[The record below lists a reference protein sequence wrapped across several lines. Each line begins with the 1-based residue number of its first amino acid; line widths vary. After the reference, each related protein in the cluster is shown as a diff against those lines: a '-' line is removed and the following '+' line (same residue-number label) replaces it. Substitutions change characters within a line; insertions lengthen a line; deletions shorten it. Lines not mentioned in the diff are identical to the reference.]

1 MEVVVAIGQLI
12 LSLSILVVLH
22 EMGHFIPARLFNTK
36 VEKFYLFFDPW
47 FSLFKFKKGDT
58 EYGIGWLPLGG
69 YVKIAGM
76 VDESFDKE
84 QLKQEPKEWEFRSKP
99 AWQRLII
106 LLGGITVNVILG
118 FILFGMVKF
127 VWGDSYL
134 ASEDATYG
142 IYADSLGLELGLEN
156 GDHILSIGGEPFDN
170 FNDAFITQAIV
181 IDGAT
186 EMVVK
191 RNGVE
196 QTIDIDP
203 YFSQI
208 LSAYENKDKDL
219 FIPRTPFVIGKISKD
234 FPAEKAGLMV
244 NDSITGIDSVAI
256 SYYDEFKAAVEGKDS
271 TEILVS
277 YVRDGVPGSTLLTTT
292 AAGTIGVFSYGNDRY
307 FDLSTKKYSIGEA
320 IPAGIKAGVNFLG
333 SQLKAYKRI
342 ANNDIKLKD
351 SVGGFYSIT
360 QMFGSNWVWYKFW
373 TLTASLS
380 LILAIMNLLPIPALD
395 GGHVMFL
402 LYEIVTGRPPGD
414 KFMEIANVF
423 GLIVVLALMILV
435 NGLDFMRGCM

>member
-1 MEVVVAIGQLI
+1 MEVVIAIGQLI

-22 EMGHFIPARLFNTK
+22 EFGHFLPARLFNTK

-76 VDESFDKE
+76 IDESFDKE
-84 QLKQEPKEWEFRSKP
+84 QMNQEPKEWEFRSKP

-106 LLGGITVNVILG
+106 MLGGITVNVILG
-118 FILFGMVKF
+118 FIIFGMVKF

-134 ASEDATYG
+134 ANQDAIYG
-142 IYADSLGLELGLEN
+142 IHADSLGLEIGLEH
-156 GDHILSIGGEPFDN
+156 GDKIKSIDGEPFDN
-170 FNDAFITQAIV
+170 FNDAFLMQAIV

-186 EMVVK
+186 EMVVEREGQEK
-191 RNGVE
+191 S
-196 QTIDIDP
+196 IDIDP
-203 YFSQI
+203 KFSKI
-208 LSAYENKDKDL
+208 LSAYENKDESL
-219 FIPRTPFVIGKISKD
+219 FGPRMPFVIGRVVEG
-234 FPAEKAGLMV
+234 FPAEKAGLMA
-244 NDSITGIDSVAI
+244 NDSITGLDSI
-256 SYYDEFKAAVEGKDS
+256 SLSYYDEFKALIAGKDS
-271 TEILVS
+271 TEVLVS
-277 YVRDGVPGSTLLTTT
+277 YIRDGVPGSTTLTTT
-292 AAGTIGVFSYGNDRY
+292 IAGNIGVQSYGYDRY
-307 FDLSTKKYSIGEA
+307 FNLSTKKYSLGEA
-320 IPAGIKAGVNFLG
+320 IPAGINAGVNFLG

-360 QMFGSNWVWYKFW
+360 KMFGSKWIWLKFW

-402 LYEIVTGRPPGD
+402 IYEIITGRPPSD
-414 KFMEIANVF
+414 KFMEVANVF

>member
-22 EMGHFIPARLFNTK
+22 EFGHFLPARLFNTK

-84 QLKQEPKEWEFRSKP
+84 QMKQEPQEWEFRSKP

-106 LLGGITVNVILG
+106 MLGGITVNVILG

-127 VWGDSYL
+127 VWGDNYL
-134 ASEDATYG
+134 ASKDAVYG
-142 IYADSLGLELGLEN
+142 IAVDSMGIELGLQN
-156 GDHILSIGGEPFDN
+156 GDKILMVGDQEFDN
-170 FNDAFITQAIV
+170 FNDAFITQGIV
-181 IDGAT
+181 IDGAKEILVERQGT
-186 EMVVK
+186 EVSIPVAP
-191 RNGVE
+191 E
-196 QTIDIDP
+196 
-203 YFSQI
+203 FSQI
-208 LSAYENKDKDL
+208 LSAYENKDKAL
-219 FIPRTPFVIGKISKD
+219 FAPRIPFIIGKVAED
-234 FPAEKAGLMV
+234 TPAERAGLMA
-244 NDSITGIDSVAI
+244 NDSIIGLNGQALN
-256 SYYDEFKAAVEGKDS
+256 YHDEFKAMIEGLDS
-271 TEILVS
+271 TEVS
-277 YVRDGVPGSTLLTTT
+277 ITYVREGVTDTTMLTTSST
-292 AAGTIGVFSYGNDRY
+292 GTIGVLTYSYDY
-307 FDLSTKKYSIGEA
+307 FFPLSTKKYSLGEA
-320 IPAGIKAGVNFLG
+320 IPAGVTTGINFLG
-333 SQLKAYKRI
+333 SQVKAYKRI

-360 QMFGSNWVWYKFW
+360 KMFGSNWIWVKFW

-402 LYEIVTGRPPGD
+402 IFEIITGRPPSD

-423 GLIVVLALMILV
+423 GLIVVLGLMILV

>member
-1 MEVVVAIGQLI
+1 MEVVIAIGQLI

-22 EMGHFIPARLFNTK
+22 EFGHFLPARLFNTK

-76 VDESFDKE
+76 IDESFDKE
-84 QLKQEPKEWEFRSKP
+84 QMNQEPKEWEFRSKP

-106 LLGGITVNVILG
+106 MLGGIIVNVILG
-118 FILFGMVKF
+118 FIIFGMVKF

-134 ASEDATYG
+134 ASQDAIYG
-142 IYADSLGLELGLEN
+142 IHADSLGLEIGLEH
-156 GDHILSIGGEPFDN
+156 GDKIKSIGGDPFDN
-170 FNDAFITQAIV
+170 FNDAFLMQAIV

-186 EMVVK
+186 EMVVEREGQEK
-191 RNGVE
+191 S
-196 QTIDIDP
+196 IDIDP
-203 YFSQI
+203 KFSKI
-208 LSAYENKDKDL
+208 LSAYENKDESL
-219 FIPRTPFVIGKISKD
+219 FGPRMPFVIGRVVEG
-234 FPAEKAGLMV
+234 FPAEKAGLMA
-244 NDSITGIDSVAI
+244 NDSITGLDSI
-256 SYYDEFKAAVEGKDS
+256 SLSYYDEFKALIAGKDS

-277 YVRDGVPGSTLLTTT
+277 YIRDGVPGSTTLITTS
-292 AAGTIGVFSYGNDRY
+292 AGNIGVQSYGYDRY
-307 FDLSTKKYSIGEA
+307 FDLSTKKYSLGEA
-320 IPAGIKAGVNFLG
+320 IPAGINAGVNFLG

-360 QMFGSNWVWYKFW
+360 KMFGSKWIWLKFW

-402 LYEIVTGRPPGD
+402 IYEIITGRPPSD

>member
-1 MEVVVAIGQLI
+1 MEVVIAIGQLI

-22 EMGHFIPARLFNTK
+22 EFGHFLPARLFNTK

-76 VDESFDKE
+76 IDESFDKE
-84 QLKQEPKEWEFRSKP
+84 QMNQEPKEWEFRSKP

-106 LLGGITVNVILG
+106 MLGGITVNVILG
-118 FILFGMVKF
+118 FIIFGMVKF

-134 ASEDATYG
+134 ANQDAIYG
-142 IYADSLGLELGLEN
+142 IHADSLGLEIGLEH
-156 GDHILSIGGEPFDN
+156 GDKIKSIDGEPFDN
-170 FNDAFITQAIV
+170 FNDAFLMQAIV

-186 EMVVK
+186 EMVVEREGQEK
-191 RNGVE
+191 S
-196 QTIDIDP
+196 IDIDP
-203 YFSQI
+203 KFSKI
-208 LSAYENKDKDL
+208 LSAYENKDESL
-219 FIPRTPFVIGKISKD
+219 FGPRMPFVIGRVVEG
-234 FPAEKAGLMV
+234 FPAEKAGLMA
-244 NDSITGIDSVAI
+244 NDSITGLDSI
-256 SYYDEFKAAVEGKDS
+256 SLSYYDEFKALIAGKDS
-271 TEILVS
+271 TEVLVS
-277 YVRDGVPGSTLLTTT
+277 YIRDGVPGSTTLTTT
-292 AAGTIGVFSYGNDRY
+292 SAGNIGVQSYGYDRY
-307 FDLSTKKYSIGEA
+307 FNLSTKKYSLGDA
-320 IPAGIKAGVNFLG
+320 IPAGINAGVNFLG

-360 QMFGSNWVWYKFW
+360 KMFGSKWIWLKFW

-402 LYEIVTGRPPGD
+402 IYEIITGRPPSD
-414 KFMEIANVF
+414 KFMEVANVF

>member
-22 EMGHFIPARLFNTK
+22 EFGHFLPARLFNTK

-76 VDESFDKE
+76 IDESFDKE
-84 QLKQEPKEWEFRSKP
+84 QMKQEPQEWEFRSKP

-106 LLGGITVNVILG
+106 MLGGITVNVILG
-118 FILFGMVKF
+118 FIIFGMVKF

-134 ASEDATYG
+134 ANEDAIYG
-142 IYADSLGLELGLEN
+142 IHADSLGLEIGLET
-156 GDHILSIGGEPFDN
+156 GDKIVSIGGVPLEN
-170 FNDAFITQAIV
+170 FNDAFLMQAIV

-186 EMVVK
+186 EMVVE
-191 RNGVE
+191 RNNQE

-203 YFSQI
+203 KFSQI
-208 LSAYENKDKDL
+208 LSAYENKDETL
-219 FIPRTPFVIGKISKD
+219 FRPRIPFVIGQVVEGM
-234 FPAEKAGLMV
+234 PASVGGLMA
-244 NDSITGIDSVAI
+244 NDSIIGLDSVPLN
-256 SYYDEFKAAVEGKDS
+256 YYDEFQALIAGKDS
-271 TEILVS
+271 TEVLIT
-277 YVRDGVPGSTLLTTT
+277 YVRDGVEAAASVLTTS
-292 AAGTIGVFSYGNDRY
+292 AGTIGVRSYGYDRY
-307 FDLSTKKYSIGEA
+307 FEPSIKKYSIGEA
-320 IPAGIKAGVNFLG
+320 IPAGITAGVNFLG

-360 QMFGSNWVWYKFW
+360 KMFGSQWVWLKFW

-402 LYEIVTGRPPGD
+402 IFEIITGRPPSD

-423 GLIVVLALMILV
+423 GLIIVLALMILV